1 MMHNKT
7 IPANSAR
14 CFRWFQIPERYFK
27 IFPFFASV
35 RNKKPHRSAANGKCR
50 KVYYKAAYKKC
61 LPGNS
66 NKHISRCHLLL
77 LPDLFFSDFSIPR
90 SSVDIR
96 ERNTSRES
104 GCGWSVGE
112 IHIRPSPP
120 VAPDCPFAVRVFCSS
135 GVSWCLLLIYCFEKH
150 LSSFCVFYCVPPF
163 MSFSYPEIHLNAVEL
178 SRIAIFNDWNQ
189 KLLFFKLTNCI
200 KSIQWNNFLHFSID
214 YGYKFCNVLVLR
226 Y

>member
-1 MMHNKT
+1 MMYNKT

-27 IFPFFASV
+27 IFPFSASV

-77 LPDLFFSDFSIPR
+77 LPDLFFSDFFMPR
-90 SSVDIR
+90 SSVDVR

-112 IHIRPSPP
+112 IHIRPSVP
-120 VAPDCPFAVRVFCSS
+120 VAPVAPSETAPLLSGGSVRQVF
-135 GVSWCLLLIYCFEKH
+135 VVNLLFWETSFFFLCV
-150 LSSFCVFYCVPPF
+150 LLRSSFHVFLISWNSLKCCWIVTHCNF
-163 MSFSYPEIHLNAVEL
+163 QWLKSK
-178 SRIAIFNDWNQ
+178 IAIF
-189 KLLFFKLTNCI
+189 
-200 KSIQWNNFLHFSID
+200 
-214 YGYKFCNVLVLR
+214 
-226 Y
+226 

>member
-27 IFPFFASV
+27 IFPFSASV

-77 LPDLFFSDFSIPR
+77 LPDLFFQTFSFPVPQWISGSGIHPASPAVAGPSGRFTSDHRPLLRQLLRQKQPLCCQGVLFVRCFLVFVVNLLFWEISFFFLCVLLR
-90 SSVDIR
+90 SSF
-96 ERNTSRES
+96 
-104 GCGWSVGE
+104 
-112 IHIRPSPP
+112 H
-120 VAPDCPFAVRVFCSS
+120 VFLI
-135 GVSWCLLLIYCFEKH
+135 SWNSLKCCWIVTHCNFQWLK
-150 LSSFCVFYCVPPF
+150 SK
-163 MSFSYPEIHLNAVEL
+163 
-178 SRIAIFNDWNQ
+178 IAIF
-189 KLLFFKLTNCI
+189 
-200 KSIQWNNFLHFSID
+200 
-214 YGYKFCNVLVLR
+214 
-226 Y
+226 

>member
-1 MMHNKT
+1 MRRQAKKKPASPAGKSSWVMMHNKT

-27 IFPFFASV
+27 IFPFSASV
-35 RNKKPHRSAANGKCR
+35 RNKKPHRSAVNGKCW

-77 LPDLFFSDFSIPR
+77 LPDLFFQTFSFPVLQWISGSGIHPASPAVAGPSGRFTSDHRFLLRQLLRQKQPLCCQG
-90 SSVDIR
+90 VL
-96 ERNTSRES
+96 
-104 GCGWSVGE
+104 
-112 IHIRPSPP
+112 
-120 VAPDCPFAVRVFCSS
+120 FVR
-135 GVSWCLLLIYCFEKH
+135 CLLLIYCFEKH

-178 SRIAIFNDWNQ
+178 SRIAIFND
-189 KLLFFKLTNCI
+189 
-200 KSIQWNNFLHFSID
+200 
-214 YGYKFCNVLVLR
+214 
-226 Y
+226 

>member
-27 IFPFFASV
+27 IFPFSASV
-35 RNKKPHRSAANGKCR
+35 RNKKPHRSAANGKCW

-120 VAPDCPFAVRVFCSS
+120 VAPVAPSETAPLLSGCSVRQVF
-135 GVSWCLLLIYCFEKH
+135 VVNLLFWETSFFFLCV
-150 LSSFCVFYCVPPF
+150 LLRSSFHVFLISWNSLKCCWIVTHCNF
-163 MSFSYPEIHLNAVEL
+163 QWLKSK
-178 SRIAIFNDWNQ
+178 IAIF
-189 KLLFFKLTNCI
+189 
-200 KSIQWNNFLHFSID
+200 
-214 YGYKFCNVLVLR
+214 
-226 Y
+226 